1 MRNFVTGWGDVSVV
15 AAAAVYTLALVFSAD
30 DLSAMDPGKVQ
41 EITIIFGGSL
51 FYILV
56 RLIWKAIQRFLRK
69 QELEN
74 T

>member
-1 MRNFVTGWGDVSVV
+1 MRNFVTGWGDVS

-56 RLIWKAIQRFLRK
+56 RLIWKAIQRFLKK

-74 T
+74 Q